1 MTTITAEFDA
11 GINWIQSNNPYK
23 NVYFFLGGT
32 IGAMNATEAHNFFA
46 MLKKYLR
53 KGDMLFMTADL
64 WKNPIQ
70 IKKAYECSY
79 SK

>member
-11 GINWIQSNNPYK
+11 GINWIQNNKPQK

-32 IGAMNATEAHNFFA
+32 IGAMTESETHGFFS

-53 KGDMLFMTADL
+53 KGDMFFMTADL

-70 IKKAYECSY
+70 IKKAY
-79 SK
+79 